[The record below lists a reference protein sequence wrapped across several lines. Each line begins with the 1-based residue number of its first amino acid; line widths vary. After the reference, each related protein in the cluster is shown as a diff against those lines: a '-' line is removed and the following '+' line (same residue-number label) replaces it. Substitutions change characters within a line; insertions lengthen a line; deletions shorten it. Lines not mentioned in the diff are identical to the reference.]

1 MTNERELAP
10 TQLHPSWF
18 ERFRYVYPVV
28 SRRAGGVSIGVNLS
42 PTKRCNFRC
51 VYCQVERSPK
61 RDGDALIETAAAPTT
76 KIELDVLA
84 AELWQVA
91 KMALDGELFRFE
103 RFVKT
108 PPEKRVLRDF
118 ALSGDGEPTLSSD
131 FGGAV
136 DALVDVRKALELN
149 DLALVLIT
157 NATRLQAPE
166 IVAALDRFVENG
178 GKIWAKLDAGDDER
192 LRTIDR
198 TTVPL
203 AKILENIEF
212 ASRRWGVSIQTAAL
226 SWNGASPSADEIE
239 RYCDC
244 VRKIVDG
251 GGKVES
257 VQLYTVARIPAESAA
272 AALPDAEME
281 AFAAEIRRKT
291 GLRVDVFLSK

>member
-61 RDGDALIETAAAPTT
+61 RDGDSLIEIAAPTT
-76 KIELDVLA
+76 KIELDVLKT
-84 AELWQVA
+84 ELRQVA
-91 KMALDGELFRFE
+91 QTALDGKLFRFE
-103 RFVKT
+103 RFAKT

-136 DALVDVRKALELN
+136 DALIDVRKALKLN
-149 DLALVLIT
+149 DLTLVLIT

-192 LRTIDR
+192 LKTIDR
-198 TTVPL
+198 TAVPL

-226 SWNGASPSADEIE
+226 SWNGAPPSATEIE

-257 VQLYTVARIPAESAA
+257 VQLYTVARIPAEPAA
-272 AALPDAEME
+272 AALSDAEME

-291 GLRVDVFLSK
+291 GLRVDVFFSK